1 MPSFI
6 AAVFHHWGV
15 AAILHIHYENKFH
28 IYISLEMSKPILM
41 PNLYHNIAFS
51 TQNKKA
57 NFCPR
62 QIDMSVLYKHKVDIA
77 F

>member
-28 IYISLEMSKPILM
+28 IYLVRNVKTHFNAESIS
-41 PNLYHNIAFS
+41 
-51 TQNKKA
+51 
-57 NFCPR
+57 
-62 QIDMSVLYKHKVDIA
+62 
-77 F
+77 